1 MVGLVSCSSR
11 IESVVHLSSVHVAF
25 NTPRLLQ
32 SFSNQ
37 IFSFAETKLA
47 YYDVLDCQIA
57 VVVIHQWVTRSRSRN
72 RLLDLLHVQ

>member
-11 IESVVHLSSVHVAF
+11 IESIVVGF
-25 NTPRLLQ
+25 I
-32 SFSNQ
+32 SNQ
-37 IFSFAETKLA
+37 ICSFAETKLA